1 MAMTFDTDVTLNES
15 KVLKINTI
23 NLPTASGGTTYG
35 AGSNGQILKSNG
47 TTVYWANDNNTTYS
61 AISNSEIDNLFT

>member
-1 MAMTFDTDVTLNES
+1 MAMTFDTDVTLNAA

-23 NLPTASGGTTYG
+23 NLPTTSGGTIYG

-47 TTVYWANDNNTTYS
+47 TTVYWADDTTYS
-61 AISNSEIDNLFT
+61 AITNNEIDNLFT